1 MSSDHVAERPGVQPQ
16 DVDTGR
22 TAGADDPDL
31 ARLIELVE
39 RIGGHG
45 EEPA

>member
-1 MSSDHVAERPGVQPQ
+1 MTPDLQ
-16 DVDTGR
+16 
-22 TAGADDPDL
+22 TAQEVRATDAVVTSPEQDPDL

-45 EEPA
+45 EQPL

>member
-1 MSSDHVAERPGVQPQ
+1 MHDENEHLPASQRDIPT
-16 DVDTGR
+16 DVESTH
-22 TAGADDPDL
+22 DPDL

-45 EEPA
+45 EQPL